1 MPHHAVSRWRFA
13 LSLSHSHLSGSDSF
27 SIPSMLSLPPS
38 TPNSLNSPADNRK
51 CKAAFHCHIKVR
63 ISWVHCNKIYI
74 WNMALSYLPC
84 PEPFCKAWAGLCRVS
99 TSRGSL
105 REFQGILC
113 KVKLLNLSAFY
124 QEKSGQWHYAIT
136 PLCNIYFNYR
146 FHRPYCDCK
155 TSASLYKCLFS
166 LLQSH
171 QVVMQVH

>member
-27 SIPSMLSLPPS
+27 SIPSMLALSPTS

-84 PEPFCKAWAGLCRVS
+84 PEPFCKAWAGLLWLCRVS

-124 QEKSGQWHYAIT
+124 RRNQGNDIMQSLHCVIFISIIGFTALTVTVT
-136 PLCNIYFNYR
+136 PPRDF
-146 FHRPYCDCK
+146 CK
-155 TSASLYKCLFS
+155 PL
-166 LLQSH
+166 
-171 QVVMQVH
+171 